1 MKTFRQLSLIS
12 SLFFL
17 LALGAGR
24 SQAED
29 IDLFVGSPPAT
40 GNLPNVLIIFDNTA
54 NWNQPFANE
63 KSALRTL
70 FQNMPINA
78 DNSAKLNI
86 GLMLFTETGNPN
98 NNTDGGYVRAAL
110 RPMTPANKTTY
121 ANLIN
126 SLDQSADV
134 SNGGKAGLTM
144 AEAYRYLS
152 AGVPRSGNGKT
163 KTDFTGNT
171 GANWKNPTFTAASK
185 AASQAVYA
193 LPGNALASVDSNQY
207 LVPGSGGCRKNYIIY
222 ISNSAAQDNN
232 SDITTGEG
240 MLTAAGG
247 SKTPINISPSG
258 SKENP
263 SDEWARFMKQ
273 SDLDVTTY
281 TIDVNRVTNGQGP
294 GWSALLKSMAGVSQ
308 GKYFSVTVD
317 AAVGASEFAN
327 ALNQALAEILAVNTV
342 FASVSLPV
350 SVNTQGT
357 YLNQVFIGMF
367 RPDAAAAPRWNGNLK
382 QYRLGASG
390 NQIELQ
396 DANGASA
403 VNGQTG
409 FIGECVRSYWTP
421 TTPDTYWT
429 FKPQGL
435 CPIPGNVTDPN
446 YYAVSNSPDG
456 SIVEKGGQA
465 YVLRSSTAR
474 NIKTCSKTFGSC
486 TALTDFAVANT
497 DIDAGTLGVAS
508 GQRDDLVRWAR
519 GLDVLDEDIDGVT
532 TAEMRP
538 SVHGDVVHSRPVAIN
553 LGTDAAPKVT
563 VFYGGNDG
571 VFRAINGNR
580 VTTVTSPT
588 QGNVVP
594 GGEYWSFVPPETFP
608 ILKRLQANAP
618 MIKFPNVTDASARVK
633 DYGMD
638 GAITALQSS
647 SGAWIYST
655 MRRGGRVLYSFNV
668 NNTDPGA
675 VTLKWKVGCPKNLVS
690 GSAADDTGCSAG
702 FSGIGQ
708 TWSTPKVL
716 ITENAPGTPYLL
728 MGGGHDLCEDADPNT
743 CSATSKGR
751 KVYVLNANTGA
762 LVQTFD
768 TDRPVVAEVTL
779 VPDLTTNLVKYAYVV
794 DMGGNVY
801 RINIGATAAGSW
813 TMTRVA
819 ALGCATPATCSANR
833 KFEFAAD
840 VIAEGDGYALLV
852 GSGDR
857 EKPLLYTSGSSVVN
871 SVANYFFKIQDKPLD
886 ANWLSDETTHCGGG
900 SPYLCLAS
908 LQPITGLT
916 APTPEQLAA
925 KKGWYLAMGSMEQV
939 VTSAITIFG
948 TVTFST
954 YEPNVPD
961 ANSCSN
967 ELGIAR
973 VYNIDVN
980 SATSLNG
987 TNSRFEV
994 LPPVGLP
1001 PSPVA
1006 GMVHLD
1012 NNPNAEPAGTGPEVA
1027 FCIGCSGRSPLEAEE
1042 PPVPPTGLP
1051 TIPKS
1056 RVYWYIEK

>member
-1 MKTFRQLSLIS
+1 MSC
-12 SLFFL
+12 
-17 LALGAGR
+17 LAIILAVVAGR
-24 SQAED
+24 AYAED
-29 IDLFVGSPPAT
+29 IDLFVGSPPT
-40 GNLPNVLIIFDNTA
+40 SGNLPNVLIIFDNTA

-70 FQNMPINA
+70 FQNRPVNP

-86 GLMLFTETGNPN
+86 GLMMFTETGNPN

-110 RPMTPANKTTY
+110 RPMTPANKTIY
-121 ANLIN
+121 AELIN
-126 SLDQSADV
+126 RLDQGADV

-152 AGVPRSGNGKT
+152 AGVPRSGNNKV

-171 GANWKNPTFTAASK
+171 GSNWPNPSFTAASK
-185 AASQAVYA
+185 TASQAVYA
-193 LPGNALASVDSNQY
+193 LPGNALTSVGGTQY
-207 LVPGSGGCRKNYIIY
+207 QVPGSGGCRKNYIIY

-247 SKTPINISPSG
+247 STARINISPSG
-258 SKENP
+258 SAENP

-273 SDLDVTTY
+273 SPLDVTTY
-281 TIDVNRVTNGQGP
+281 TIDVNRVTTGQGP

-317 AAVGASEFAN
+317 ASVGASEFAN

-390 NQIELQ
+390 TEIQLQ
-396 DANGASA
+396 DANGNSA
-403 VNGQTG
+403 INGQTG
-409 FIGECVRSYWTP
+409 FIGECARSYWTP
-421 TTPDTYWT
+421 TTRDTYWT

-435 CPIPGNVTDPN
+435 CPIPADQTDPN
-446 YYAVSNSPDG
+446 YYAASNSPDG
-456 SIVEKGGQA
+456 SVVEKGGQA

-474 NIKTCSKTFGSC
+474 NIKTCSKTFASC

-497 DIDAGTLGVAS
+497 DIDHVTLGVGTS
-508 GQRDDLVRWAR
+508 QRDDLVRWAR
-519 GLDVLDEDIDGVT
+519 GQDVLDEDIDGVT

-571 VFRAINGNR
+571 VFRAVNGNR
-580 VTTVTSPT
+580 VTTVNSAT
-588 QGNVVP
+588 QGNVAP
-594 GGEYWSFVPPETFP
+594 GGEYWSFVPPESFP

-638 GAITALQSS
+638 GAITAHQFST
-647 SGAWIYST
+647 GAWIYST

-668 NNTDPGA
+668 NNTDPGN
-675 VTLKWKVGCPKNLVS
+675 VTLKWKVGCPKNLVA
-690 GSAADDTGCSAG
+690 GSAADDSGCTTG
-702 FSGIGQ
+702 FEGIGQ
-708 TWSTPKVL
+708 TWSAPKVM
-716 ITENAPGTPYLL
+716 ITENAPTTQLL
-728 MGGGHDLCEDADPNT
+728 IMGGGHDLCEDADPNT
-743 CSATSKGR
+743 CSSTSKGR
-751 KVYVLNANTGA
+751 KVYVMNANTGA
-762 LVQTFD
+762 LLQTFD
-768 TDRPVVAEVTL
+768 TDRPVVAEVAL
-779 VPDLTTNLVKYAYVV
+779 APDLTTNFVKYAYVV

-801 RINIGATAAGSW
+801 RITIGSAAAGSW
-813 TMTRVA
+813 TMTKVA
-819 ALGCATPATCSANR
+819 ALGCATPSTCSGNR
-833 KFEFAAD
+833 KFQFAAD
-840 VIAEGDGYALLV
+840 VVAEGDGYALLV

-857 EKPLLYTSGSSVVN
+857 EKPLRYSSPSVVN

-886 ANWLSDETTHCGGG
+886 ATWLTNETTICGG
-900 SPYLCLAS
+900 SNPFLCLAS
-908 LQPITGLT
+908 LQPITGAT
-916 APTPEQLAA
+916 APTAEQLAG
-925 KKGWYLAMGSMEQV
+925 KKGWYLALGSSEQV
-939 VTSAITIFG
+939 VTTAITIFG

-954 YEPNVPD
+954 YEPNTPD
-961 ANSCSN
+961 ANTCSN

-973 VYNIDVN
+973 VYNVDLN
-980 SATSLNG
+980 NATSLNG

-1006 GMVHLD
+1006 GKVRLD
-1012 NNPNAEPAGTGPEVA
+1012 NDPNSEPAGTGDEVA

-1042 PPVPPTGLP
+1042 PPVPVLGLP